1 MYGMHIATA
10 GDIERCELSGASI
23 LEKILLT
30 IAKLRGEHY
39 MKRVASLIGVLIL
52 LVLVSGTS
60 IYAQQQNPSSQ
71 PEKDPEQKTTKQETT
86 TTSTSTSD
94 NAAKQEIKNYPSAGT
109 ASSLQGLM
117 LASDTIIGAT
127 VKNEEDQE
135 IGKIERLHISPKY
148 GVVMYAEL
156 SVGGFLGMGEKTI
169 MVPWKSIEIAR
180 SGDSLVVNTAEQSA
194 KKPPE

>member
-1 MYGMHIATA
+1 MSGMNIAN
-10 GDIERCELSGASI
+10 IERCELSRASI
-23 LEKILLT
+23 LENLLLT
-30 IAKLRGEHY
+30 ISKLRGESY
-39 MKRVASLIGVLIL
+39 MKRVTSLIRVFIL

-71 PEKDPEQKTTKQETT
+71 PEKVPEQKATEQETT

-94 NAAKQEIKNYPSAGT
+94 NATQQEIKNYPSAGT
-109 ASSLQGLM
+109 ASTLQGLM
-117 LASDTIIGAT
+117 LASDTIIGAS
-127 VKNEEDQE
+127 VKNEEEQE

-180 SGDSLVVNTAEQSA
+180 SGDSLVINTPKQML
-194 KKPPE
+194 KKLPE

>member
-1 MYGMHIATA
+1 MKLAT
-10 GDIERCELSGASI
+10 
-23 LEKILLT
+23 
-30 IAKLRGEHY
+30 
-39 MKRVASLIGVLIL
+39 SLIRVFIL
-52 LVLVSGTS
+52 LVLVFGTS

-71 PEKDPEQKTTKQETT
+71 PEKEPEQKTTTQETT

-94 NAAKQEIKNYPSAGT
+94 NATQQEIKNYPSAST
-109 ASSLQGLM
+109 ASTLQGLM
-117 LASDTIIGAT
+117 LASDTIIGAS
-127 VKNEEDQE
+127 VKNEENQE

-180 SGDSLVVNTAEQSA
+180 SGDSLVVNTPKQML
-194 KKPPE
+194 KKSPE